1 MRISDWSS
9 DVCSSDLASL
19 GSAGQ
24 LAARRHPQEQ
34 AQETE
39 RPHDPLP
46 ARCLQDA
53 RSLLGRLG
61 APDAGPDQEPQP
73 NAQPNQETSPRSTS
87 QSPQPASPAPF
98 PPSSARLPPAATP
111 PPRPS
116 APPPPP
122 PPWPPS

>member
-9 DVCSSDLASL
+9 DVCSSDLLGFDLWSDDIDGPPAGTSVSRAASL

-39 RPHDPLP
+39 RPHGPLP

-61 APDAGPDQEPQP
+61 APDAAHDPKPEPNTKP
-73 NAQPNQETSPRSTS
+73 NHETYPR
-87 QSPQPASPAPF
+87 
-98 PPSSARLPPAATP
+98 
-111 PPRPS
+111 
-116 APPPPP
+116 
-122 PPWPPS
+122 